1 MEYYSL
7 LLINEGIMSLGIDI
21 GKYSIKIIELERKED
36 SIEIT
41 NSGIISTFND
51 LKLYSLDKISSSQIV
66 ASIQD
71 LLQQMNIK
79 PKKVKKIISSLSG
92 SNVDARQISILDMP
106 DNELILSLELE
117 AKKHL
122 PLDGTDAIIDYH
134 HLGKDSR
141 ELDKINLILT
151 TTTKN
156 KIKNHAEILKNSGF
170 KPGVFDVDSIAIS
183 NLYQFSYDLPE
194 SGADVIL
201 DIGHSS
207 TSLIVWGK
215 NSSFFTREIEISG
228 HHIIQALSRENDID
242 YEVANTKIKEL
253 GINAFTPK
261 ESNKSENIIAIE
273 QRTIYNDLIDEM
285 RKTLRF
291 YMKNNNQSF
300 FNNFYI
306 SGGSSVAPGL
316 NEFIA
321 SSLNVKV
328 CPLNPFQKIK
338 KPENLQNSE
347 QYCIAIGLALRG
359 LE

>member
-1 MEYYSL
+1 
-7 LLINEGIMSLGIDI
+7 MSLGIDI
-21 GKYSIKIIELERKED
+21 GKYSIKIIELSKNED
-36 SIEIT
+36 SIEIV
-41 NSGIISTFND
+41 NSGIINTFSD
-51 LKLYSLDKISSSQIV
+51 LKLYNLDKISSSQVV

-71 LLQQMNIK
+71 LLLEMNIK
-79 PKKVKKIISSLSG
+79 PKKIKHLISSLSG
-92 SNVDARQISILDMP
+92 ANVDARQISILDMP

-122 PLDGTDAIIDYH
+122 PLDGTEAIIDYH
-134 HLGKDSR
+134 HLGKDKR

-156 KIKNHAEILKNSGF
+156 KIKNHAEILKNVGF
-170 KPGVFDVDSIAIS
+170 KPGIFDVETIALS
-183 NLYQFSYDLPE
+183 NIYQFSYELPE

-207 TSLIVWGK
+207 TALIVWGA

-228 HHIIQALSRENDID
+228 HHIIQALSRENKIN
-242 YEVANTKIKEL
+242 YEVANNKIKSE
-253 GINAFTPK
+253 GINSFSTKEK
-261 ESNKSENIIAIE
+261 ESSDSTIAIE
-273 QRTIYNDLIDEM
+273 QRTIYNDLVDEI

-291 YMKNNNQSF
+291 YMKSNNQSF

-306 SGGSSVAPGL
+306 SGGSSITPGL
-316 NEFIA
+316 NDFIA

-328 CPLNPFQKIK
+328 HPLDPFKKINKVDSIDNP
-338 KPENLQNSE
+338 E
-347 QYCIAIGLALRG
+347 QFCTAIGLALRG

>member
-1 MEYYSL
+1 
-7 LLINEGIMSLGIDI
+7 MSLGIDI
-21 GKYSIKIIELERKED
+21 GKYSIKIVELARND
-36 SIEIT
+36 NSIEII
-41 NSGIISTFND
+41 NSGIINTFSD

-71 LLQQMNIK
+71 LLLQMNIK
-79 PKKVKKIISSLSG
+79 PKKVKNIISSLSG
-92 SNVDARQISILDMP
+92 SNVDARQVSILDMP

-156 KIKNHAEILKNSGF
+156 KIKKHAEILKNSGF
-170 KPGVFDVDSIAIS
+170 KPGIFDVDSIALS
-183 NLYQFSYDLPE
+183 NLYQYSYELPE

-207 TSLIVWGK
+207 TALIVWGK
-215 NSSFFTREIEISG
+215 NSSFFTREIDISG
-228 HHIIQALSRENDID
+228 HHIIQSLSREDNID
-242 YEVANTKIKEL
+242 YEVANNKIKESGL
-253 GINAFTPK
+253 SSFTPK
-261 ESNKSENIIAIE
+261 KNDGDENSIAIE
-273 QRTIYNDLIDEM
+273 QRTIYNDLVDEI

-300 FNNFYI
+300 FNNFYVT
-306 SGGSSVAPGL
+306 GGSSVTSGL

-321 SSLNVKV
+321 SSLNVTV
-328 CPLNPFQKIK
+328 HPLNPFKKIQKVANI
-338 KPENLQNSE
+338 ENSE
-347 QYCIAIGLALRG
+347 QYSIAIGLALRG
-359 LE
+359 LEK